1 MPDICTLRYDESSPP
16 VVVVEGEVVDPADEL
31 QLYDAICAAV
41 TGATSAVYVDL
52 SSVPFMG
59 SVGINALIR
68 ASAAAARVRC
78 EVAVIAAPPRVRE
91 ILEVTGCADLL
102 RLSPEG

>member
-1 MPDICTLRYDESSPP
+1 MPDIFTLRNGRTPA
-16 VVVVEGEVVDPADEL
+16 VVVVQGEVVDPQDES

-41 TGATSAVYVDL
+41 TGEASVVHVDL

-59 SVGINALIR
+59 SVGINAMIR
-68 ASAAAARVRC
+68 ASAAAARMGC
-78 EVAVIAAPPRVRE
+78 EVTVIAASRRVRE

-102 RLSPEG
+102 GVSPKG